1 MSEDLLLARR
11 ARRPGLV
18 DSPLGAIVAPYVN
31 ALRAA
36 RYSPHTIRSY
46 LSAVAHFGY
55 WINALGLDPRNVGPN
70 VIDQYLGHLTDC
82 ACPSPRKTDVCD
94 NRAALRQLLWLMP
107 LDNLGS
113 VTTAEEP
120 TPLQAELERFQHYLA
135 NICGLAANTC
145 CNRIRHVRA
154 FLKAYH
160 RAGLTEVMLPTRQD
174 IDRFFAD
181 VAQRWTPASLHV
193 VRGSLNSYFRFRAL
207 AGDQTK
213 MLIAALPSIA
223 DWSRGNLP
231 KALSDEQLEAFLKA
245 FHRTDP
251 TGQRDYA
258 IARCLVDL
266 GLRGHEVTQL
276 QLAAIDWRDGTLAIN
291 GSKGKRVDRLPLPSR
306 TAQAI
311 AQYLRHGRPQT
322 SNGAVFVR
330 HAAPYDKPLKVAAL
344 CGAMNRAFI
353 RCGLSD
359 QFCNTHVLRHTAAVR
374 LQRSGASLKEIADVL
389 RHRNLDTTTR
399 YTRVDLDGL
408 RAVALPWPG
417 CPS

>member
-1 MSEDLLLARR
+1 MSEDLLLARL
-11 ARRPGLV
+11 ARRHGLV
-18 DSPLGAIVAPYVN
+18 ESPLGAIAAPYVN
-31 ALRAA
+31 ALRAE
-36 RYSPHTIRSY
+36 RYSLHTIHSY

-55 WINALGLDPRNVGPN
+55 WIRTQEINLCNIGPN
-70 VIDQYLGHLTDC
+70 VIDQYLGHLNTC
-82 ACPSPRKTDVCD
+82 ACPSPRRTDIRD
-94 NRAALRQLLWLMP
+94 NRAALRFLLRLM
-107 LDNLGS
+107 LRDDLGGS
-113 VTTAEEP
+113 KEIEVS
-120 TPLQAELERFQHYLA
+120 TPIQAELERFQHYLS

-145 CNRIRHVRA
+145 NNRMRHVQA

-160 RAGLTEVMLPTRQD
+160 RAPLTEVRLPTRQD
-174 IDRFFAD
+174 IERFFTE

-193 VRGSLNSYFRFRAL
+193 IRGSLNSYFRFRAL
-207 AGDQTK
+207 AGDQTQ
-213 MLIAALPSIA
+213 MLVAALPSIA
-223 DWSRGNLP
+223 DWSRANLP
-231 KALSDEQLEAFLKA
+231 KALSDEQLDMFLQAFD
-245 FHRTDP
+245 RTNP

-266 GLRGHEVTQL
+266 GLRGQEVTQL
-276 QLAAIDWRDGTLAIN
+276 QLAAVDWRGGTLVIN
-291 GSKGKRVDRLPLPSR
+291 GSKGKRVGRLPLPSR

-322 SNGAVFVR
+322 SNRAVFVR
-330 HAAPYDKPLKVAAL
+330 HVAPFDKPLKVAAL

-353 RCGLSD
+353 RCGLGD
-359 QFCNTHVLRHTAAVR
+359 LFCNTHVLRHTVAVR

-417 CPS
+417 DPS

>member
-1 MSEDLLLARR
+1 MSEDLLLARL

-18 DSPLGAIVAPYVN
+18 DSPLGAIAAPYVS

-36 RYSPHTIRSY
+36 RYSSHTIRSY
-46 LSAVAHFGY
+46 LSAIAHFGY
-55 WINALGLDPRNVGPN
+55 WINTHGLDLSSIGPK
-70 VIDQYLGHLTDC
+70 VIDQYLGHLTRC
-82 ACPSPRKTDVCD
+82 ACPASRKTDVCD
-94 NRAALRQLLWLMP
+94 NRAALRLLLRLMP
-107 LDNLGS
+107 RDDLGS
-113 VTTAEEP
+113 VTAVEVP
-120 TPLQAELERFQHYLA
+120 TPLQAELERFQHYLS

-154 FLKAYH
+154 FLEAYH
-160 RAGLTEVMLPTRQD
+160 RTGLTEVMLPTRQD
-174 IDRFFAD
+174 IDCFFAD

-193 VRGSLNSYFRFRAL
+193 IRGSLNSYFRFRAL
-207 AGDQTK
+207 AGDQTQI
-213 MLIAALPSIA
+213 LVAALPSIA
-223 DWSRGNLP
+223 DWSRANLP
-231 KALSDEQLEAFLKA
+231 KALSEEQLETFLQAFD
-245 FHRTDP
+245 RTDP

-276 QLAAIDWRDGTLAIN
+276 QLAAVDWRGGTLVIN

-311 AQYLRHGRPQT
+311 AHYLRHGRPKT

-330 HAAPYDKPLKVAAL
+330 HVAPFDKPLKVAAL
-344 CGAMNRAFI
+344 CGAMNRAFV
-353 RCGLSD
+353 RCGLGD

-389 RHRNLDTTTR
+389 RHRNLDTTTT
-399 YTRVDLDGL
+399 YTRVDLEGL

-417 CPS
+417 RPS

>member
-1 MSEDLLLARR
+1 MSEDLLLARY

-55 WINALGLDPRNVGPN
+55 WINAHGLDLRNIRPN
-70 VIDQYLGHLTDC
+70 LIDQYLGHLTGC
-82 ACPSPRKTDVCD
+82 TCPSPRKTDVCD
-94 NRAALRQLLWLMP
+94 NRAALRLLLRLMP
-107 LDNLGS
+107 RDDLGS
-113 VTTAEEP
+113 VTVEVP
-120 TPLQAELERFQHYLA
+120 TPLQAELERFQHYLS
-135 NICGLAANTC
+135 NICGLALNTC
-145 CNRIRHVRA
+145 GNRIRHVRA
-154 FLKAYH
+154 FLEAYH

-174 IDRFFAD
+174 IDRFFTD

-207 AGDQTK
+207 AGDQTQ

-223 DWSRGNLP
+223 DWSRANLP
-231 KALSDEQLEAFLKA
+231 KALSEDQLEAFLQA
-245 FHRTDP
+245 FDRTDP

-276 QLAAIDWRDGTLAIN
+276 QLAAIDWRGSTLVIN
-291 GSKGKRVDRLPLPSR
+291 GSKGKRVDQLPLPSR

-311 AQYLRHGRPQT
+311 AHYLRHGRPKT

-330 HAAPYDKPLKVAAL
+330 HVAPFDKPLKVAAL
-344 CGAMNRAFI
+344 CSAMNRAFA
-353 RCGLSD
+353 RCGLGD
-359 QFCNTHVLRHTAAVR
+359 RFCNTHVLRHTAAVR

-389 RHRNLDTTTR
+389 RHRSLDTTTT

-417 CPS
+417 DPS